1 MRKVAIVGN
10 IASGKSEVKRILQ
23 TKGFSVLDTDVVCHG
38 LLDSDKAIADAFVD
52 YDVFENDKICR
63 KKLGELV
70 FSDNLLLKKLESIL
84 HPKVRESIIEFFK
97 QHNNEDVVFV
107 EIPLLYEA
115 GMEDLFD
122 DILLV
127 YASDKTRLE
136 RLMQRNSF
144 SEEYAKQRMNA
155 QLSQDE
161 KMKKASVIIK
171 NESTIDYLEQE
182 LCNLFMQ

>member
-10 IASGKSEVKRILQ
+10 IASGKSEVKKILLDN
-23 TKGFSVLDTDVVCHG
+23 GFNVLDTDNVCHK
-38 LLDSDKAIADAFVD
+38 LLDSDEVIKNSFLN
-52 YDVFENDKICR
+52 YDVFDDGKISR
-63 KKLGELV
+63 EKLGKLV
-70 FSDNLLLKKLESIL
+70 FNNELLLKKLESIL
-84 HPKVRESIIEFFK
+84 HPKVRDSIVSFFEY
-97 QHNNEDVVFV
+97 HSNEKYVFV
-107 EIPLLYEA
+107 EIPLLFET

-122 DILLV
+122 DILFV
-127 YASDKTRLE
+127 YASDEIRLN
-136 RLMQRNSF
+136 RLINRNSF
-144 SEEYAKQRMNA
+144 SMEYAKQRMNA